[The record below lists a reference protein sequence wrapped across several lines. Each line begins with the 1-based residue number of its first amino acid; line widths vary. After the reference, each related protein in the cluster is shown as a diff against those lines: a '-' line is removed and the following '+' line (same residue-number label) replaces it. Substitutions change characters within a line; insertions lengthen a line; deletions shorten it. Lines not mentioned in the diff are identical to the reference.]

1 VRARKKPGRRSVRR
15 PPLLRQFSWPCEPF
29 GSVCESQSHTSS
41 SLETSDCLAK
51 IAILRNL
58 SIMQQFVTFPRQV
71 FKFREYRFKISEIFD
86 DRNCTFERNFIFGS
100 RLKLRPLA
108 MEAGLIHPRSPLLAV
123 WNVACLCFLVA
134 IIFETVMFLSFSSY
148 CPLNLLTIAITALF
162 SADIPLQFFII
173 RVRDGNMIADRRLIA
188 KLYLKSWFC
197 VDVISVA
204 PSLMVLLI
212 ESDFCELQSGD
223 SQMTDRLLPSHSSIV
238 PIIHLR
244 MLRLLR
250 APKYV
255 ANVRSY
261 QRLRSGKDDSAD
273 PAPDPL
279 AASMGKSGGAT
290 RVDRS

>member
-1 VRARKKPGRRSVRR
+1 
-15 PPLLRQFSWPCEPF
+15 
-29 GSVCESQSHTSS
+29 
-41 SLETSDCLAK
+41 
-51 IAILRNL
+51 
-58 SIMQQFVTFPRQV
+58 
-71 FKFREYRFKISEIFD
+71 
-86 DRNCTFERNFIFGS
+86 
-100 RLKLRPLA
+100 

-173 RVRDGNMIADRRLIA
+173 PVSLHPGLLHHPINADLKSTSV
-188 KLYLKSWFC
+188 KLYLKSWFA

-204 PSLMVLLI
+204 PSLMVLMI

-261 QRLRSGKDDSAD
+261 QRLRSGKDDLAD

-290 RVDRS
+290 RVDRG